1 MLIQFSVRNFKT
13 FKEKTVLNMVAS
25 NYDKTT
31 REKENVIQ
39 VKEFNLRLL
48 KSAVVFGANASGK
61 SKFIEAMMFMKQ
73 FVIRSSKD
81 SQKGDSID
89 VEPFKLQTDSE
100 NDSSEFEVIFLYK
113 KEMFRYGFEV
123 TKDKVNSEW
132 LYHRPKTKEVE
143 LFYREKQKFDIHDR
157 NFSKGAFLVKEG
169 VIRDNELMLSK
180 AAQFNDEIAGNVLDW
195 FKGLKTISGLDEA
208 GYQGF
213 TMGRTQDPKHKA
225 KILELLKAADLG
237 IQDISLEVLD
247 VTKLPKNMP
256 QELKDLISKKVKDE
270 EAEFIS
276 DVLATHK
283 KFDANKKYVGDIK
296 FSMDDEESSGTKKF
310 FALTGPVLDAI
321 ENGYV
326 LVVDELDSKLHP
338 NLVCKLVSLF
348 NSKEHNP
355 NNAQL
360 IFNTHD
366 TNLLGSDLFRR
377 DQIWF
382 AEKDRIGGAKLSSL
396 ADFKSPVRKGE
407 NFEEK
412 YINGK
417 YGAVPFLNDFETL
430 FNYKKLLNN
439 ENEG

>member
-1 MLIQFSVRNFKT
+1 MLIQFSIRNFKT

-25 NYDKTT
+25 NYDKST
-31 REKENVIQ
+31 REKENVFRQ
-39 VKEFNLRLL
+39 DDFNLRLL
-48 KSAVVFGANASGK
+48 KSSVIFGANASGK
-61 SKFIEAMMFMKQ
+61 SKFIEGLMFMKQ

-81 SQKGDSID
+81 SQKGEPIE

-100 NDSSEFEVIFLYK
+100 KDSSEFEVIFLYK

-123 TKDKVNSEW
+123 TNKKVISEW

-143 LFYREKQKFDIHDR
+143 LFYREKQKFEIHNR
-157 NFSKGAFLVKEG
+157 NFSKGATLAKEDL
-169 VIRDNELMLSK
+169 IRENALMISV
-180 AAQFNDEIAGNVLDW
+180 AGQFNDKISGKVLDW
-195 FKGLKTISGLDEA
+195 FKGLKTISGLDET

-213 TMGRTQDPKHKA
+213 TMSRTQDPKHKA
-225 KILELLKAADLG
+225 KILELLKVADLG
-237 IQDISLEVLD
+237 IQDISLEILD
-247 VTKLPKNMP
+247 VSKLPKEMP
-256 QELKDLISKKVKDE
+256 QALKDMISKKVKDE

-283 KFDANKKYVGDIK
+283 KFDSNKKHVGDIK
-296 FSMDDEESSGTKKF
+296 FSMDDDESSGTQKF
-310 FALTGPVLDAI
+310 FALTGPVLDSL

-348 NSKEHNP
+348 NSVEHNP

-366 TNLLGSDLFRR
+366 TNLLGSGLFRR

-382 AEKDRIGGAKLSSL
+382 IEKDRIGVSKLFSL
-396 ADFKSPVRKGE
+396 ADFKSPVRKNE
-407 NFEEK
+407 NFEEN
-412 YINGK
+412 YIRGK
-417 YGAVPFLNDFETL
+417 YGAIPFLNQFENL
-430 FNYKKLLNN
+430 FNFKKLS
-439 ENEG
+439 ENEK